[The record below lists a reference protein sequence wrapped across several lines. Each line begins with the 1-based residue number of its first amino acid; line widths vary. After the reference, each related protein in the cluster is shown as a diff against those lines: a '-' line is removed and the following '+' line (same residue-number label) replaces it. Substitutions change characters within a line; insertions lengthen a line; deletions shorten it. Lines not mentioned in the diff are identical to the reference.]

1 MTHAESQDLLLDLA
15 YGELDPAREQE
26 VLGHLAGCD
35 ECQREK
41 AALDEARR
49 LTAPLRELEEPSHGF
64 DDRILAAARTQA
76 QMDHG
81 GNIGQVIEVS
91 GNVRPLG
98 LEPARIDAHGPI
110 AARQERRKPRWAV
123 RVALGGSVAAAAAL
137 ALVVS
142 TTLQNKHAEEMA
154 RAAASDKS
162 AFQIRVQP
170 APVAVAENE
179 ALREAQLKEAP
190 RYEAVHTVQPPER
203 LEKRAAAPA
212 KKKDVAGGK
221 LQGSGGDAF
230 DSVGAASAPAGA
242 NQIGGVGQA
251 GGGQM
256 GAVGQQHQFLAPQQ
270 TPVATREEENKPQ
283 PAPAAAPEPV
293 AEKPT
298 PLPSVEAKP
307 QAVVAAPPPPAEK
320 KAAVKAEAR
329 SLAMATAA
337 ADDRTAA
344 QFEAEAQSMR
354 HAGKYALAAS
364 MYQKAAAIRREAGDQ
379 AESPAWDLT
388 HAVECYAAVGQF
400 DDAFRVRDQ
409 LQKLYPDEKTAISAA
424 NRVLRQVDATTPA
437 AAAKGPSSQ
446 PKAEPDEMIP
456 AQH

>member
-110 AARQERRKPRWAV
+110 AARQERRKPRWVV

-179 ALREAQLKEAP
+179 ALRDAQRNEPPKLEQVH
-190 RYEAVHTVQPPER
+190 AVRPV
-203 LEKRAAAPA
+203 EKRAAVGA
-212 KKKDVAGGK
+212 KNKDVAGVVGGNP
-221 LQGSGGDAF
+221 QGSGGDAF
-230 DSVGAASAPAGA
+230 DAVASASAPAGA
-242 NQIGGVGQA
+242 NQIGGAGQS
-251 GGGQM
+251 GGGQV
-256 GAVGQQHQFLAPQQ
+256 AQKKQFLAP
-270 TPVATREEENKPQ
+270 PKAAVAAPEEQNRPE
-283 PAPAAAPEPV
+283 PAPAPKEAPE
-293 AEKPT
+293 AR
-298 PLPSVEAKP
+298 VEAKSE
-307 QAVVAAPPPPAEK
+307 AVAAAPPPPAEK
-320 KAAVKAEAR
+320 RAVAPVMAQAPA
-329 SLAMATAA
+329 LALKTAA

-344 QFEAEAQSMR
+344 QLEAEAQAAR

-364 MYQKAAAIRREAGDQ
+364 LYQKAAAMRREAGDQ

-388 HAVECYAAVGQF
+388 HAVECYAAAGLF

-409 LQKLYPDEKTAISAA
+409 LQKLYTDEKTAISAA
-424 NRVLRQVDATTPA
+424 NRVLREVDTTPA
-437 AAAKGPSSQ
+437 AAAKAPS
-446 PKAEPDEMIP
+446 PTPPAKAKAESNETAIP